1 VLILQALAASKE
13 TGMNENRGVFVLDGI
28 TGMLIA
34 TVLLLSI
41 LVGLTIW
48 GINVQNTSATNFYD
62 IKDENSIRM
71 IDTESAKNHL
81 VDVK

>member
-1 VLILQALAASKE
+1 
-13 TGMNENRGVFVLDGI
+13 MNENRGLFVLDGI

-41 LVGLTIW
+41 LAGLTVL
-48 GINVQNTSATNFYD
+48 GLSTQNANANNFYKIENPTT
-62 IKDENSIRM
+62 IKM
-71 IDTESAKNHL
+71 IDPTSGAHV

>member
-1 VLILQALAASKE
+1 
-13 TGMNENRGVFVLDGI
+13 MNENRSVFALDGI

-41 LVGLTIW
+41 LAGLTVW
-48 GINVQNTSATNFYD
+48 GLSVQNESAANFYD
-62 IKDENSIRM
+62 IKNPTEIKMFSTEN
-71 IDTESAKNHL
+71 ANHV

>member
-1 VLILQALAASKE
+1 
-13 TGMNENRGVFVLDGI
+13 MENRSVFALDGI

-41 LVGLTIW
+41 LGVLTIW
-48 GINVQNTSATNFYD
+48 GLGVQQGSAANFYQIENEKD
-62 IKDENSIRM
+62 IKMISTENAAHR
-71 IDTESAKNHL
+71 

>member
-1 VLILQALAASKE
+1 VLILQALAVSKE

-48 GINVQNTSATNFYD
+48 GINVQNASATNFYE
-62 IKDENSIRM
+62 IKDESSIRM
-71 IDTESAKNHL
+71 FDTESAKKHL

>member
-1 VLILQALAASKE
+1 
-13 TGMNENRGVFVLDGI
+13 MNENRSVFALDGV

-41 LVGLTIW
+41 LAFLSV
-48 GINVQNTSATNFYD
+48 NAVSVQHAQAQNFYK
-62 IKDENSIRM
+62 IKDEKSIKR
-71 IDTESAKNHL
+71 IDTENYKHV

>member
-1 VLILQALAASKE
+1 
-13 TGMNENRGVFVLDGI
+13 MNENRSVFALDGI

-41 LVGLTIW
+41 LAVLTVLGL
-48 GINVQNTSATNFYD
+48 GAQNANASNFYD
-62 IKDENSIRM
+62 IKDEQSIKM
-71 IDTESAKNHL
+71 ISTDNASHL

>member
-1 VLILQALAASKE
+1 
-13 TGMNENRGVFVLDGI
+13 MENRSVFALDGI

-41 LVGLTIW
+41 LGGLTVW
-48 GINVQNTSATNFYD
+48 GLGVQQGSAANYYQIENEKD
-62 IKDENSIRM
+62 IKMISTEN
-71 IDTESAKNHL
+71 AKHL

>member
-1 VLILQALAASKE
+1 
-13 TGMNENRGVFVLDGI
+13 MENRSVFALDGV

-41 LVGLTIW
+41 LAGLTVW
-48 GINVQNTSATNFYD
+48 GLGVQQGSADNFYQIENEKD
-62 IKDENSIRM
+62 IKM
-71 IDTESAKNHL
+71 ISTDNAAHR

>member
-1 VLILQALAASKE
+1 
-13 TGMNENRGVFVLDGI
+13 MNENRSVFALDGV

-41 LVGLTIW
+41 LAVLTVMGL
-48 GINVQNTSATNFYD
+48 GVQQANASNFYD
-62 IKDENSIRM
+62 IKDEQSIRM
-71 IDTESAKNHL
+71 NSVENVNHL